1 MLGAATEYARANQA
15 CIMSPFILAG
25 AMSPVIAGLA
35 AQSLAEALSGMAY
48 TQLVRPGAPVI
59 FGTFASSMS
68 MATGAPTFGTPEG
81 GQAISVMAAL
91 ARRVGTPFRSGG
103 QFTASKYPDAQAAYE
118 SSSTIIPT
126 VLSGVN
132 FVLHAAGWQ
141 EGGLALGFEK
151 LILDADQLGF
161 MDVYARGI
169 DISENGQ
176 AMEAFRTNRTA
187 STSSATATRCR
198 TSRRRLP
205 LDRGRQQQL
214 RAVDRRG
221 HSPRRSGPTRPG
233 SACSPSTPARAST
246 RRSTP
251 NSRTSSADA
260 RRRCPTPTTR
270 SGHDGN
276 ASLETIGF
284 IGLGNMGL
292 PMCLNLVDAGYDVV
306 ALDLRPEPV
315 AEVVAAGGRTADDV
329 AAVAAE
335 ADILLTSLPRPD
347 HVDGVMRAGGALT
360 ALRPGSVWADL
371 TTNRREFVQE
381 LADEAPDG
389 VTVMDSPVTGAVD
402 GARNK
407 RLTLFAGG
415 AESDLDRVVPVLE
428 NLGRVIRCG
437 PLGTG
442 NVVKLVTNQLWFIHA
457 ASIGEGFALG
467 MANGVELPVLYD
479 AICDSVGDSF
489 VARHDG
495 PSIFA
500 GHYDPS
506 FTLDLCLKDLGL
518 VRELESSLEEP
529 LVMTAAA
536 HGVFEDAAER
546 YGRNVGE
553 LHVAKRLEDDNQL
566 SFRMDGDWVAPWDV
580 TDD

>member
-1 MLGAATEYARANQA
+1 M
-15 CIMSPFILAG
+15 
-25 AMSPVIAGLA
+25 
-35 AQSLAEALSGMAY
+35 
-48 TQLVRPGAPVI
+48 
-59 FGTFASSMS
+59 
-68 MATGAPTFGTPEG
+68 
-81 GQAISVMAAL
+81 
-91 ARRVGTPFRSGG
+91 
-103 QFTASKYPDAQAAYE
+103 
-118 SSSTIIPT
+118 
-126 VLSGVN
+126 
-132 FVLHAAGWQ
+132 
-141 EGGLALGFEK
+141 
-151 LILDADQLGF
+151 
-161 MDVYARGI
+161 
-169 DISENGQ
+169 
-176 AMEAFRTNRTA
+176 
-187 STSSATATRCR
+187 
-198 TSRRRLP
+198 
-205 LDRGRQQQL
+205 
-214 RAVDRRG
+214 
-221 HSPRRSGPTRPG
+221 
-233 SACSPSTPARAST
+233 
-246 RRSTP
+246 
-251 NSRTSSADA
+251 
-260 RRRCPTPTTR
+260 
-270 SGHDGN
+270 
-276 ASLETIGF
+276 
-284 IGLGNMGL
+284 
-292 PMCLNLVDAGYDVV
+292 
-306 ALDLRPEPV
+306 
-315 AEVVAAGGRTADDV
+315 
-329 AAVAAE
+329 
-335 ADILLTSLPRPD
+335 
-347 HVDGVMRAGGALT
+347 
-360 ALRPGSVWADL
+360 WADL

-381 LADEAPDG
+381 LVDEAPAG

-415 AESDLDRVVPVLE
+415 AEADLDRVVPVLE

-495 PSIFA
+495 PSIFV

>member
-1 MLGAATEYARANQA
+1 
-15 CIMSPFILAG
+15 MS
-25 AMSPVIAGLA
+25 
-35 AQSLAEALSGMAY
+35 
-48 TQLVRPGAPVI
+48 
-59 FGTFASSMS
+59 
-68 MATGAPTFGTPEG
+68 
-81 GQAISVMAAL
+81 
-91 ARRVGTPFRSGG
+91 
-103 QFTASKYPDAQAAYE
+103 
-118 SSSTIIPT
+118 
-126 VLSGVN
+126 
-132 FVLHAAGWQ
+132 
-141 EGGLALGFEK
+141 
-151 LILDADQLGF
+151 
-161 MDVYARGI
+161 
-169 DISENGQ
+169 
-176 AMEAFRTNRTA
+176 
-187 STSSATATRCR
+187 
-198 TSRRRLP
+198 
-205 LDRGRQQQL
+205 
-214 RAVDRRG
+214 
-221 HSPRRSGPTRPG
+221 
-233 SACSPSTPARAST
+233 
-246 RRSTP
+246 
-251 NSRTSSADA
+251 
-260 RRRCPTPTTR
+260 
-270 SGHDGN
+270 
-276 ASLETIGF
+276 ETLGF

-292 PMCLNLVDAGYDVV
+292 PMCLNLVEAGFDVV
-306 ALDLRPEPV
+306 ALDLRSEPV
-315 AEVVAAGGRTADDV
+315 AEVVAAGGRTAVDA

-347 HVDGVMRAGGALT
+347 HVDQVMRAGGALA
-360 ALRPGSVWADL
+360 ALRSGSVWADL
-371 TTNRREFVQE
+371 TTNRREFVEE
-381 LADEAPDG
+381 LEAETPDG

-415 AESDLDRVVPVLE
+415 SETDLDRVVPVLE
-428 NLGRVIRCG
+428 HLGRVIRCG

-518 VRELESSLEEP
+518 VRELEDFLDAP

-536 HGVFEDAAER
+536 HGVFTEAAER
-546 YGRNVGE
+546 YGRDVGE
-553 LHVAKRLEDDNQL
+553 LHVARRLEDDNQL

>member
-1 MLGAATEYARANQA
+1 
-15 CIMSPFILAG
+15 
-25 AMSPVIAGLA
+25 
-35 AQSLAEALSGMAY
+35 MA
-48 TQLVRPGAPVI
+48 
-59 FGTFASSMS
+59 
-68 MATGAPTFGTPEG
+68 
-81 GQAISVMAAL
+81 
-91 ARRVGTPFRSGG
+91 
-103 QFTASKYPDAQAAYE
+103 
-118 SSSTIIPT
+118 
-126 VLSGVN
+126 
-132 FVLHAAGWQ
+132 
-141 EGGLALGFEK
+141 
-151 LILDADQLGF
+151 
-161 MDVYARGI
+161 
-169 DISENGQ
+169 
-176 AMEAFRTNRTA
+176 
-187 STSSATATRCR
+187 
-198 TSRRRLP
+198 
-205 LDRGRQQQL
+205 
-214 RAVDRRG
+214 
-221 HSPRRSGPTRPG
+221 
-233 SACSPSTPARAST
+233 
-246 RRSTP
+246 
-251 NSRTSSADA
+251 
-260 RRRCPTPTTR
+260 
-270 SGHDGN
+270 
-276 ASLETIGF
+276 ETIGF

-292 PMCLNLVDAGYDVV
+292 PMCLNLVEAGFDVV

-315 AEVVAAGGRTADDV
+315 AEVAAAGARTAADA

-347 HVDGVMRAGGALT
+347 HVESVMLGSGALA

-381 LADEAPDG
+381 LADQAPQD

-415 AESDLDRVVPVLE
+415 SDADLDRVVPVLE

-506 FTLDLCLKDLGL
+506 FTLDLCLKDLSL
-518 VRELESSLEEP
+518 VRELERSLDAP

-536 HGVFEDAAER
+536 HDVFAEAAER
-546 YGRNVGE
+546 YGRDVGE
-553 LHVAKRLEDDNQL
+553 LHVAKRIEDDNQL